1 MKELEDVLLETNK
14 QLDQAKE
21 IMRNQKNELRVLKTT
36 IKSNTSNVS
45 RSMINSLKSDFR
57 PNFIDSNQTLRN
69 SELLVKIESFSL
81 NEKQL
86 KYNIER
92 L

>member
-1 MKELEDVLLETNK
+1 
-14 QLDQAKE
+14 
-21 IMRNQKNELRVLKTT
+21 MRNQKNELRVLKTT

-86 KYNIER
+86 KYNIE
-92 L
+92 

>member
-1 MKELEDVLLETNK
+1 MK
-14 QLDQAKE
+14 
-21 IMRNQKNELRVLKTT
+21 NQKNELRVLKTT

-86 KYNIER
+86 KYNIE
-92 L
+92 